1 MSDQTYH
8 VIMAVLFVLVSG
20 GYFSEAM
27 RQLDLDAY
35 GANDFR
41 YAQVLA
47 GKLIGWALIT
57 SLFAWL
63 WL

>member
-8 VIMAVLFVLVSG
+8 VMMAVLFVLVSG
-20 GYFSEAM
+20 GYFLEAM
-27 RQLDLDAY
+27 RQFDLDAY
-35 GANDFR
+35 GASDFR

-47 GKLIGWALIT
+47 EKLIGWAIIT
-57 SLFAWL
+57 AFFAWL